1 MLFVSSAARV
11 KQQRWYFKIYT
22 DNNCIIWCRRPR
34 RQWLTQFSLRKPQD
48 KPGAAV
54 NREGRAGA
62 NAARPM
68 PWTPARR
75 AIGQPPMGRLR
86 DGETIRVLL
95 VLRDGEALGARLSEI
110 AGGGIVWTAA
120 EGVMTALERL
130 RNERWDAVLLD
141 PSLPDA
147 EGAAAVAQF
156 REAAPDIAVLALG
169 ERLDENSALAFLEA
183 GAQDCLDRAQATDDD
198 LLRAL
203 RYAIERRRAEKRM
216 AQLAAY
222 DPLTGLVN
230 RATLLHRLGRA
241 IGRARRSGLQIA
253 VFFIDLDGF
262 KIVNDALGH
271 AEGDELL
278 KAVAAR
284 LTASVRGTDTVARL
298 GGDEF
303 ALVLEGI
310 ADIRDVARIAEKLLH
325 AIEAP
330 IPIGGRE
337 TAIGASLGI
346 ALFPS
351 SGWEPS
357 ALLRRADAAM
367 YRAKQQGGGYHFFDA
382 EMTTQAAERLTMERS
397 LRRAIERDE
406 LLLHYQPQICP
417 ADGRVVAIEALVR
430 WKHPEMGLIFPDR
443 FLPLAEESGL
453 IRPIG
458 EWVLRRA
465 CEQFRRWQV
474 AGLSPGRIA
483 VNLSSRELVRRDPSD
498 TLFQVLKTCGLDPG
512 ALELEL
518 TEGTLGAHSE
528 GEFVS
533 LSTLIAM
540 GVRLAIDDFGT
551 GYSSLGF
558 LKRFPVDTLKIDGS
572 FVRNLEREPWDT
584 RIVTAVIGL
593 AHTLGLTAVA
603 EGVETAKQ
611 FAFLRSQGCDAVQG
625 FHVCPP
631 LPADEFTAWLVE
643 REGEAL
649 AGAAV
654 G

>member
-1 MLFVSSAARV
+1 
-11 KQQRWYFKIYT
+11 
-22 DNNCIIWCRRPR
+22 
-34 RQWLTQFSLRKPQD
+34 
-48 KPGAAV
+48 
-54 NREGRAGA
+54 
-62 NAARPM
+62 
-68 PWTPARR
+68 
-75 AIGQPPMGRLR
+75 MGRLR